1 MKKKLVA
8 IVLTVMMV
16 ASLTTACG
24 GDSKQASTPAPAPE
38 TKTETKA
45 DTPAPAP
52 ETKAEDETPAPA
64 PEADANVDA
73 GSESEGF
80 TLLDVTTDMI
90 QTGVYATGDDG
101 VELIFSMFTD
111 PSGTPFASLFGFN
124 ADGTGNVICGTYAA
138 ASETD
143 EDGITWTVL
152 TVSDVYSGSDFTFGF
167 GELDDQVYIL
177 DSEVAYEGQY
187 LTADETIVYMGTA
200 AALLQ

>member
-8 IVLTVMMV
+8 ILLTVMMV

-45 DTPAPAP
+45 
-52 ETKAEDETPAPA
+52 ETPAPA
-64 PEADANVDA
+64 PEAEAEAPETDANVDA

-90 QTGVYATGDDG
+90 QTGVYASGDDG

-167 GELDDQVYIL
+167 GELGDQVYIL

-187 LTADETIVYMGTA
+187 LTADDTIVYMGTA
-200 AALLQ
+200 AALMQ

>member
-1 MKKKLVA
+1 MKKKLAA

-45 DTPAPAP
+45 ETPAPAP
-52 ETKAEDETPAPA
+52 ETKAEAEAPA

-80 TLLDVTTDMI
+80 TLLDVSSDMI
-90 QTGVYATGDDG
+90 QTGVYASGDDG

-124 ADGTGNVICGTYAA
+124 ADGTGDVICGTYAA

-143 EDGITWTVL
+143 EDGIAWTVL
-152 TVSDVYSGSDFTFGF
+152 TVSDVYTGSDFTFGF
-167 GELDDQVYIL
+167 GELGDQIYIL
-177 DSEVAYEGQY
+177 DSEVAYEGRY

-200 AALLQ
+200 AALMQ

>member
-1 MKKKLVA
+1 MKKKLAA

-45 DTPAPAP
+45 
-52 ETKAEDETPAPA
+52 ETPAPA
-64 PEADANVDA
+64 PEAEAEAPETDANVDA

-90 QTGVYATGDDG
+90 QTGVYASGDDG

-167 GELDDQVYIL
+167 GELGDQVYIL

-200 AALLQ
+200 AALMQ

>member
-1 MKKKLVA
+1 
-8 IVLTVMMV
+8 MMV

-45 DTPAPAP
+45 
-52 ETKAEDETPAPA
+52 ETPAPA
-64 PEADANVDA
+64 PEAEAEAPETDANVDA

-90 QTGVYATGDDG
+90 QTGVYASGDDG

-167 GELDDQVYIL
+167 GELGDQVYIL

-200 AALLQ
+200 AALMQ